1 MVRRG
6 RGTQSMPK
14 SNWARAALLVLALAL
29 AGCSGGVASQAI
41 DQSRLDT
48 PAPRVESEDAVG
60 QTFLVKEPG
69 LSGVELLLAVYP
81 DTPPPGALTL
91 RLYDDTRLKVA
102 EAAFPL
108 AGLHHNDPLRFDFT
122 PQGGSAGRR
131 YTLTLSGPQG
141 NPATVWSTTE
151 NAYGDGAM
159 LEQGQP
165 RPGDLTFKINTRL
178 GYGDMLLWLVGGA
191 LAWLGLAVALL
202 AVFFVPGFALTF
214 LLTRGRRAPPLPD
227 YSSLTDPAGRFAL
240 SAGLSLAFWPLLFLL
255 LSFLPVSLNAPLAWL
270 IVGAAGVIIAVRI
283 LRWPPSDSAHR
294 REDEEGAD
302 ASDRWAGLRAV
313 WSPDNRLVS
322 ATFALL
328 LLLTAALRTLHA
340 RGLAVSPWV
349 DSIQHAVATQLFTE
363 GGRLPTTWG
372 PHVFDIP
379 FAYHFG
385 FHATAAIFTWLSGL
399 PIENALL
406 MTGQVVQTL
415 VVVAVYLLTARI
427 TGRRGAGLVAM
438 AIVGAVTL
446 MPSYYLTWGRYTQ
459 LTGLA
464 LFPTAAVLAFD
475 AISARPPVGRR
486 IILAGLA
493 TGALVITHYR
503 VLMILAALV
512 TAYLI
517 VASVAAIWERR
528 SLASMWLRAALVAM
542 AALLFALPW
551 FLRLGTA
558 LLPSGALGGW
568 LAAPQSFNT
577 PHWELLGLR
586 YHRELLYIAAPLGM
600 LLSVTGAVIRAFNA
614 KFPLWTRPTLAPMI
628 ALAVALPMLITNPGL
643 LGLRNSWVM
652 SNDSLL
658 ISGFLPIALLTGYA
672 VAALMEL
679 LVWKLPWR
687 AQRAVN
693 ITAAVVLLVAALY
706 FADGM
711 LSVVNPVTILATDA
725 DVKAAAWVRANTPP
739 AARFLVNARPWQ
751 EGAYAAPDGGGWLP
765 ILADRQ
771 VTLPPVSYTYASSAA
786 LMDRVTRTA
795 RAVAEAKQAEDIL
808 PIMDE
813 EGANYVYIGAK
824 GGALKPEMFRER
836 ADFRQVYATDG
847 VWIFE
852 RLK

>member
-1 MVRRG
+1 M
-6 RGTQSMPK
+6 
-14 SNWARAALLVLALAL
+14 LALTL
-29 AGCSGGVASQAI
+29 SGCSGGVASQAI
-41 DQSRLDT
+41 DQNRLDT
-48 PAPRVESEDAVG
+48 PAPRVEGDDAVG

-81 DTPPPGALTL
+81 DAPPPGALTL

-108 AGLHHNDPLRFDFT
+108 AGLRHNEPLRFDFA

-159 LEQGQP
+159 LEHGQP
-165 RPGDLTFKINTRL
+165 RPGDLNFKVNTRL

-191 LAWLGLAVALL
+191 LAWLGLAIPLL

-214 LLTRGRRAPPLPD
+214 FLTRGRRSPPLLD
-227 YSSLTDPAGRFAL
+227 YSSLNDPAGRFAL
-240 SAGLSLAFWPLLFLL
+240 STGLSLAFWPLLFLL
-255 LSFLPVSLNAPLAWL
+255 LSFLPFSLNAPLAWGV
-270 IVGAAGVIIAVRI
+270 VGSLAVLVATRVVTRPDAAAIET
-283 LRWPPSDSAHR
+283 LT
-294 REDEEGAD
+294 
-302 ASDRWAGLRAV
+302 DRWAGLRAV
-313 WSPDNRLVS
+313 WSAEHRLVS
-322 ATFALL
+322 ATFTGLL
-328 LLLTAALRTLHA
+328 LLIAALRTLHA

-372 PHVFDIP
+372 PSVFDIP
-379 FAYHFG
+379 FVYHFG
-385 FHATAAIFTWLSGL
+385 FHSTAAVFTWLSGL

-406 MTGQVVQTL
+406 MTGQVAQVL
-415 VVVAVYLLTARI
+415 VAVSTYVLTARL

-464 LFPTAAVLAFD
+464 LLSTAAVLAFD

-486 IILAGLA
+486 IALAGFA
-493 TGALVITHYR
+493 TGALVVTHYR
-503 VLMILAALV
+503 VLIMLAALV
-512 TAYLI
+512 GAYLI
-517 VASVAAIWERR
+517 VESVAAVVERR
-528 SLASMWLRAALVAM
+528 SLASLWLRAFLVGG
-542 AALLFALPW
+542 AALLFTLPW
-551 FLRLGTA
+551 FLRLGMA

-568 LAAPQSFNT
+568 LAAPATFNT
-577 PHWELLGLR
+577 ATWDLLALRYKNQLLGL
-586 YHRELLYIAAPLGM
+586 AGLGI
-600 LLSVTGAVIRAFNA
+600 LLSVTGAVVRAFDA
-614 KFPLWTRPTLAPMI
+614 KFPLWTRPKLAPTVG
-628 ALAVALPMLITNPGL
+628 LAVALAILVTNPGL
-643 LGLRNSWVM
+643 LGLRNSWVI
-652 SNDSLL
+652 SNDSL
-658 ISGFLPIALLTGYA
+658 IITGFLPVALLSGYA
-672 VAALMEL
+672 MAALMEL

-687 AQRAVN
+687 VQHAVN
-693 ITAAVVLLVAALY
+693 ITATVALLVGAMY

-711 LSVVNPVTILATDA
+711 LSVVNPVTVLATDA
-725 DVKAAAWVRANTPP
+725 DVKAAEWVRQNTPTT
-739 AARFLVNARPWQ
+739 ARFLVNARPWQ

-765 ILADRQ
+765 VLADRQ
-771 VTLPPVSYTYASSAA
+771 VTLPPVSYTYANSPA
-786 LMDRVTRTA
+786 LVDRVTRTA
-795 RAVAEAKQAEDIL
+795 RTVAEAKQAEDIL

-813 EGANYVYIGAK
+813 EGAGYVYIGAK
-824 GGALKPEMFRER
+824 GGALKPEMFRGR
-836 ADFRQVYATDG
+836 SDFRQVYATDG